1 MPVIRGSATPK
12 SGSLTDPYIRSLGP
26 AGTAA
31 PAPVG
36 PGGKVSTP
44 YIDFMPHN

>member
-1 MPVIRGSATPK
+1 VLPRS
-12 SGSLTDPYIRSLGP
+12 DPLEALVVGHLYRYIRSLGP

-44 YIDFMPHN
+44 YIDIVPHK